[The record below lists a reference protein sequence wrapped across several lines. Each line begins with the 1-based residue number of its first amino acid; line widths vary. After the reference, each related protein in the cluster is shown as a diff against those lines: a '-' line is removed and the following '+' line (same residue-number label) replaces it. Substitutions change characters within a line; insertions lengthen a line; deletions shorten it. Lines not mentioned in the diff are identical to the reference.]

1 MRSHKL
7 AARYVVND
15 VRRNTPVTV
24 ALLLLLTLS
33 SVLVAGSVL
42 VIERVN
48 ASVTHLFDTAQ
59 PPHFLQLHTG
69 EVSRAALQ
77 DFASG
82 REDIQAWQL
91 QQMVGF
97 AGTDLQVQRG
107 SGATSTDL
115 SGSLIDHLFVA
126 QNPDFD
132 YLLDD
137 DGAIAEPAVGE
148 VYVPIALADQFD
160 IVAGDIMAV
169 DTGTQ
174 VETLTVA
181 GTVRDAQMGS
191 SMASAAR
198 FVVAPQELASLMTAP
213 RGTPETL
220 VAYRLTATADVAA
233 FQQAYERD
241 PRLPTN
247 GQAVTEVMIR
257 LVTVISEGLVAAVGI
272 LAGGVLIGIALLNM
286 RFVIRSSLQ
295 DEGHEIGTLRALGIS
310 PGAIIRLYL
319 TRYLALT
326 VVAGVSGVLLA
337 LTGATLVAGD
347 SQQAPITAVTVVL
360 PVAAVVLV
368 NGFVLG
374 ICALTLRRSLN
385 VKVLDALLH
394 GTTPPRTQRM
404 PGSMSRSVLGS
415 ARGRRLH
422 LRLAQRMLRSE
433 LRHWMIVP
441 IVFGLATVMVT
452 IPAQL
457 LSTFQ
462 SPGFMQYLGAPQT
475 DLRIEIH
482 DEDASVASEVHE
494 SLRTRLAEDPRVTN
508 VQSYAHQRFDVE
520 YEGSWQTLNAQLG
533 DHSSAAM
540 AFVDGQAPGSN
551 EIALSTLNAQALE
564 VTVGD
569 DLRFQD
575 ATGIRTLQVSGV
587 YQDVTAGGY
596 TAKIHDSPSEES
608 AARWSVFIDV
618 RPGMDPGHL
627 AAEYRQDFATAEVL
641 PMTDY
646 VDQTLAYVTD
656 GLRSASWIIFMIALG
671 AVTLITTLFL
681 RLQLSRN
688 HAESNTLRLL
698 GFSARQLTLQ
708 TMAQLGLMILVGIG
722 GGLVLAATAGQ
733 WLTSQALAAANFGII
748 ELSFISNPVLIYLM
762 YPGLLISTSL
772 LGAILLLRKHYA
784 NRAAFASP
792 VA

>member
-7 AARYVVND
+7 ASRYVVND

-33 SVLVAGSVL
+33 SALVAGSVL

-48 ASVTHLFDTAQ
+48 SSVTHLFDTAQ

-77 DFASG
+77 DFASA
-82 REDIQAWQL
+82 RDDIEAWQL
-91 QQMVGF
+91 AQMVGF

-107 SGATSTDL
+107 SGTTPTDL
-115 SGSLIDHLFVA
+115 SGSLIDHLFVT

-137 DGAIAEPAVGE
+137 DGAIPEPAVGE

-160 IVAGDIMAV
+160 IGAGDILAV
-169 DTGTQ
+169 NTGAQ
-174 VETLTVA
+174 VEALTVA

-198 FVVAPQELASLMTAP
+198 FVVAPQDVASLMTAP

-220 VAYRLTATADVAA
+220 VAYRLTDTADVAA

-272 LAGGVLIGIALLNM
+272 LAGCVLIGIALLNM

-295 DEGHEIGTLRALGIS
+295 DELHEIGTLRALGIP
-310 PGAIIRLYL
+310 PGAITRLYL

-326 VVAGVSGVLLA
+326 VVASVSGLLLA
-337 LTGATLVAGD
+337 LAGGALVAGD
-347 SQQAPITAVTVVL
+347 SQQAPITAVTVLL

-368 NGFVLG
+368 NGLVLG
-374 ICALTLRRSLN
+374 ICALTLRRSLSVN
-385 VKVLDALLH
+385 VLDALLH
-394 GTTPPRTQRM
+394 GTSALRAQRLG
-404 PGSMSRSVLGS
+404 GSTSRSVLGS
-415 ARGRRLH
+415 TRGPGVNR
-422 LRLAQRMLRSE
+422 RLAQRLLRWD

-457 LSTFQ
+457 LSTFE
-462 SPGFMQYLGAPQT
+462 SPSFMQYLGAPQT

-482 DEDASVASEVHE
+482 DQNSSVASQDHE
-494 SLRTRLAEDPRVTN
+494 SLMTRLAEDPRATN
-508 VQSYAHQRFDVE
+508 VQSYAHQRFDVAH
-520 YEGSWQTLNAQLG
+520 EGSWQTLNAQLG
-533 DHSSAAM
+533 DHSGAAI
-540 AFVDGQAPGSN
+540 AFVDGQAPGSS

-569 DLRFQD
+569 DLRLQD
-575 ATGIRTLQVSGV
+575 ATDIRTLQVSGV

-596 TAKIHDSPSEES
+596 TAKIHDPTVES
-608 AARWSVFIDV
+608 AARWTVFSDV
-618 RPGMDPGHL
+618 RPGVDPGRL
-627 AAEYRQDFATAEVL
+627 AAEYRQDFATAQVL

-656 GLRSASWIIFMIALG
+656 GLRSASWIIFIIALG

-722 GGLVLAATAGQ
+722 SGLVLAATAGQ

-748 ELSFISNPVLIYLM
+748 ELSFISNPVLIYLI
-762 YPGLLISTSL
+762 YPGLLIGTSL

-784 NRAAFASP
+784 NRAVFASR